1 MIKICH
7 LWQNILKIF
16 SLLSGF
22 KKADYKPFNQWI
34 FISRQIAW
42 ETVSLTRA
50 SLIIKIKNRHI
61 MFHHITLLF
70 KTLQYFLMP
79 YRLNIFWTLKLQYNL
94 DSIFFHILLKASLR
108 HYPFVQIELLTGIC
122 QVLHCLYVRVYVYTS
137 IWVGQKVCS
146 SFYIDYL
153 FLMEKPEQTFWPTQ
167 YTLNNQNYFHGPH
180 INFLLVPALDLTS
193 NT

>member
-50 SLIIKIKNRHI
+50 FLIIKKKNRHI

-70 KTLQYFLMP
+70 KTLQYFFMP

-94 DSIFFHILLKASLR
+94 DSIFFHILLKASDIIPLC
-108 HYPFVQIELLTGIC
+108 PQIELLPGIC

-137 IWVGQKVCS
+137 ICVGQKVCL
-146 SFYIDYL
+146 SFSIDYL
-153 FLMEKPEQTFWPTQ
+153 FLMEKPKQTFWPTQ
-167 YTLNNQNYFHGPH
+167 N
-180 INFLLVPALDLTS
+180 
-193 NT
+193 

>member
-108 HYPFVQIELLTGIC
+108 HYPFVQTDWATHWDMPSTSSPVCARICVYIYLGWPKSLFEFSISCYRKIQTKVLANKIFASCTG
-122 QVLHCLYVRVYVYTS
+122 
-137 IWVGQKVCS
+137 
-146 SFYIDYL
+146 
-153 FLMEKPEQTFWPTQ
+153 
-167 YTLNNQNYFHGPH
+167 
-180 INFLLVPALDLTS
+180 
-193 NT
+193 